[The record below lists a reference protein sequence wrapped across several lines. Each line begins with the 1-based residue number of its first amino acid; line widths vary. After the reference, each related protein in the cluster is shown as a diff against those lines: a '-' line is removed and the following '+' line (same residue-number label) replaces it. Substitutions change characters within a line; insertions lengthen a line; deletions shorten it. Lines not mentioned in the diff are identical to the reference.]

1 MDRHFMNRLFARR
14 WLVMLLT
21 ALMMAGG
28 IGAVVPTDAAAG
40 QAGTIV
46 TDGAPLFVDHD
57 DYTVLEWMDEGTRV
71 DYFYGPYE
79 WMYEIRYNGTV
90 GWTWMENVS
99 LDGEG
104 GGEAVVAESSSSS
117 SSGGE
122 AWIDIDRSTGAIR
135 LYVGD
140 EVQYLAY
147 GILSQSQGEDYYA
160 TASGTY
166 YVYAKNRS
174 LTYTEFANAYIT
186 HWIGFDPDRRN
197 GFHSWTKDADGN
209 IRHANGDAYTW
220 GCVEMA
226 PGDADVIYDFAE
238 IGMRVEVHW

>member
-1 MDRHFMNRLFARR
+1 MIRHLTHGLAARR

-21 ALMMAGG
+21 ALMMVGG
-28 IGAVVPTDAAAG
+28 LGAIAPADVAAG

-46 TDGAPLFVDHD
+46 SDGAPLFVDHD

-71 DYFYGPYE
+71 DYFYGPYN

-90 GWTWMENVS
+90 GWTWMENVV

-104 GGEAVVAESSSSS
+104 GGAAAPAST

-122 AWIDIDRSTGAIR
+122 HWIDVDRSSGAIR
-135 LYVGD
+135 LYIGD
-140 EVQYLAY
+140 EVQYVAY

-160 TASGTY
+160 TATGTY
-166 YVYAKNRS
+166 YIYSMNRS
-174 LTYTEFANAYIT
+174 LTYTQFAKAYIT

-197 GFHSWTKDADGN
+197 GFHSWTKDANGN

-238 IGMRVEVHW
+238 IGMRVVVHW